1 MGLALRTVK
10 LDSESHTKVEIK
22 LHPQTPDRAEMSKD
36 HTPDIAYLILK
47 HGVSFNFYHEPCEQF
62 GDLTHA

>member
-22 LHPQTPDRAEMSKD
+22 LHPLTPDRAEISED
-36 HTPDIAYLILK
+36 HTPDIVCLMLK
-47 HGVSFNFYHEPCEQF
+47 HGTF
-62 GDLTHA
+62 